1 MISEDHKKNFFSI
14 LKQIDKIF
22 DKEKIIKKEEKCFE
36 EKDILKKYDNEL
48 HNLEFKLQE
57 LRGFPKDSS
66 YHISWVHQ
74 PCCTCPKMDN
84 DERWGVESKIIND
97 SCPIHGKK

>member
-1 MISEDHKKNFFSI
+1 MKKTEKIKFTDT
-14 LKQIDKIF
+14 LKQIDEIF
-22 DKEKIIKKEEKCFE
+22 NKEKIIKKEEKCFE

-84 DERWGVESKIIND
+84 DERWGIEGKIINND
-97 SCPIHGKK
+97 CPIHGNK